1 MAVGFHPAPG
11 VEANDLAAS
20 AQLSSLADET
30 PEGRSI
36 VVLAK
41 EKFGLRAREMHELE
55 ATFVPFTAQTRM
67 SGVDLHANGTQPTM
81 RVRKG
86 AAEAVRGFVESAGGM
101 FPQTVAKT
109 VDEISHRGGT
119 PLVVASDMMT
129 LGTIELKDVVKG
141 GIKDRF
147 AQLRKM
153 GIKTVMITGDNPLT
167 AAAIAAEA
175 GVDDFMAQATP
186 EQKLK
191 RIRHEQSEGHLVA
204 MTGDGTNDAP
214 ALAQADVGVAMNT
227 GTQAA
232 REAGNMVDLDSNP
245 TKLLDIVEI
254 GKQMLITRGSLTTFS
269 IANDV
274 AKYFAIIPAMLMTRF
289 SEIAP
294 LNIMHL
300 RSPTSAILSAVIF
313 NALII
318 IALIPLALRGVAYKP
333 MGALAILQRNL
344 LIYGF
349 GGLVVPFI
357 GIKLIDLIIT
367 ALHLA

>member
-1 MAVGFHPAPG
+1 
-11 VEANDLAAS
+11 
-20 AQLSSLADET
+20 
-30 PEGRSI
+30 
-36 VVLAK
+36 
-41 EKFGLRAREMHELE
+41 MHELE

-67 SGVDLHANGTQPTM
+67 SGVDLHANGTEPTM

-101 FPQTVAKT
+101 FPQSVANT

-141 GIKDRF
+141 GIKERF

-274 AKYFAIIPAMLMTRF
+274 AKYFAIIPAMLMIRF
-289 SEIAP
+289 SEVAP

-300 RSPTSAILSAVIF
+300 HSPTSAILSAVIF

-367 ALHLA
+367 AFHLA